1 MDRNIAELIA
11 ALCEKGVLIDQLKA
25 LLQEE
30 QDCMVSLDLAR
41 LEENQQEIVAGM
53 DRMARLS
60 EHCRQM
66 IASIGAELGIPGN
79 STLSP
84 IIARLGQPEQQAL
97 REAQSSVAA
106 DAQALNG
113 ALALHRGLI
122 EDSINVVGRSIGFF
136 NRLFNPGDTYGLA
149 GSIVA
154 NRGSSRFVCK
164 EI

>member
-1 MDRNIAELIA
+1 MERNIAELIA

-30 QDCMVSLDLAR
+30 QDCMASLDLAR
-41 LEENQQEIVAGM
+41 LEENQQEIVTGM

-60 EHCRQM
+60 EQCRQM
-66 IASIGAELGIPGN
+66 IASIGGELGIPGN
-79 STLSP
+79 KTLSP
-84 IIARLGQPEQQAL
+84 IIARLGHPEQQAL
-97 REAQSSVAA
+97 REAQSAIAA
-106 DAQALNG
+106 DAMALNG

-122 EDSINVVGRSIGFF
+122 EDSLNVVGRSVSFF

-154 NRGSSRFVCK
+154 SRGSSRFVCK